1 MHIALIL
8 ANPIH
13 FGANRKTYDP
23 PFYSSREE
31 QNWLFCIAL
40 TDVVFGDDLKIILK
54 IFRAFRAFRGLIW
67 SEKRYFT
74 FQSWKGKIQIDYY
87 TEIRYGVIIISWI
100 NED

>member
-1 MHIALIL
+1 MKNKENITGFCSH
-8 ANPIH
+8 
-13 FGANRKTYDP
+13 
-23 PFYSSREE
+23 EE
-31 QNWLFCIAL
+31 RNWLFC
-40 TDVVFGDDLKIILK
+40 TVFDVMFGDDLKSILK
-54 IFRAFRAFRGLIW
+54 NFRAFRAFRGLIW